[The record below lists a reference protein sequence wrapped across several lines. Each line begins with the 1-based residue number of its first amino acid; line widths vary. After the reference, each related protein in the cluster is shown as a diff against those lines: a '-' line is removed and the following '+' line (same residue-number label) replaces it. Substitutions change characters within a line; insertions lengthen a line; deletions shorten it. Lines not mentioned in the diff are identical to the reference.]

1 MTEPKEPRQLRSFG
15 FIVATGF
22 AVIGIWPWVFRGQN
36 VRTWSVILSALLAIP
51 AVVRPRAL
59 RHPFRVWMLIGHCLG
74 WINTRIIISV
84 LYFAMFTPASLVMRI
99 IGRDSMARNF
109 EPNITSYRRP
119 KAARPAS
126 HLTQQF

>member
-1 MTEPKEPRQLRSFG
+1 MRSFG

-22 AVIGIWPWVFRGQN
+22 AVIGVWPWVFRGQN
-36 VRTWSVILSALLAIP
+36 VRVWSVILSALLAIP

-74 WINTRIIISV
+74 WINTRIILSV
-84 LYFAMFTPASLVMRI
+84 LYFAMFTPVSLVMRI

-109 EPNITSYRRP
+109 ERNITSYRRP